1 LSLSEEDF
9 VLGHGWRMQ
18 WERVHRRLDD
28 VRAVYTERPEGT
40 PAAVD
45 ATQSFFEAVHWIG
58 NDPSSGVTR
67 PLEKRSSTPA
77 RSFSSVPTLPTARS
91 TSG

>member
-1 LSLSEEDF
+1 
-9 VLGHGWRMQ
+9 VLGQSWQMQ
-18 WERVHRRLDD
+18 WARVHRRFDD
-28 VRAVYTERPEGT
+28 VRAVYAGRPGGT

-45 ATQSFFEAVHWIG
+45 TAQSFFEAVHHLKDWLG

-67 PLEKRSSTPA
+67 RLGTRLSTRA

-91 TSG
+91 TSN